1 MAENRCSCSQGTASS
16 FGRDSVV
23 IDTMRVL
30 DSCRDRDCYED
41 VRVYLTPIGR
51 ELINRTSTVRTADA
65 KIIGTAISVD
75 EVPFNCGFYQIN
87 IRFYIRL
94 KNEACIGAGT
104 TRDFY
109 SLAIVQKSVVLY
121 GGEGNT
127 TVFRSS
133 KSGGFCCTECVG
145 EGSSTA
151 PTAVV
156 ETAAPVIL
164 ASRVVCCD
172 SGTASC
178 TCGCSCNCTSSC
190 ECHSGCACDV
200 AESIPA
206 VILEQ
211 FGECLALSGEDGGN
225 RLLVSIGIFSVVRL
239 ERPAQYLISAT
250 EHSVPD
256 KECHPATN
264 EENPCCL
271 FRTMAF
277 PIGAFGQSCTAS
289 ESKRSR

>member
-16 FGRDSVV
+16 CGRDSVV

-51 ELINRTSTVRTADA
+51 ELINRTSTVRAVDA

-75 EVPFNCGFYQIN
+75 EVPFNNGFYQIH

-94 KNEACIGAGT
+94 KNEACVCAGT

-109 SLAIVQKSVVLY
+109 SLAVVEKSVVLY
-121 GGEGNT
+121 GGEGST

-133 KSGGFCCTECVG
+133 RTGGFCCTDCVG
-145 EGSSTA
+145 EGSANSPVA
-151 PTAVV
+151 AV
-156 ETAAPVIL
+156 ETATPVIL
-164 ASRVVCCD
+164 NSRVVCCEATGG
-172 SGTASC
+172 SS
-178 TCGCSCNCTSSC
+178 CGCGCAC
-190 ECHSGCACDV
+190 ECHSHCACEV
-200 AESIPA
+200 SESIPA
-206 VILEQ
+206 AIREQ
-211 FGECLALSGEDGGN
+211 FDECLALSGEDGGN
-225 RLLVSIGIFSVVRL
+225 RLFISFGIFSVVRL
-239 ERPAQYLISAT
+239 ERPAQYLISAA

-256 KECHPATN
+256 KECHPVTG

-277 PIGAFGQSCTAS
+277 PIGAFGQSCGAN
-289 ESKRSR
+289 ENKRSR

>member
-16 FGRDSVV
+16 SGRDSVV

-41 VRVYLTPIGR
+41 VRVYLTPTGR
-51 ELINRTSTVRTADA
+51 ELINHTSTVRAVDA

-75 EVPFNCGFYQIN
+75 EVPFNCGFYQIR

-94 KNEACIGAGT
+94 KNEACVCAGT

-109 SLAIVQKSVVLY
+109 SLAVVEKSVVLY
-121 GGEGNT
+121 GGEGST

-133 KSGGFCCTECVG
+133 HTGGFCCTGCVG
-145 EGSSTA
+145 EGSANA
-151 PTAVV
+151 PIASV
-156 ETAAPVIL
+156 ETATPVIL
-164 ASRVVCCD
+164 AGRVVCCEAN
-172 SGTASC
+172 GGASC
-178 TCGCSCNCTSSC
+178 GCGCGCSCECHNACSC
-190 ECHSGCACDV
+190 EVSG
-200 AESIPA
+200 SIPA
-206 VILEQ
+206 AITEQ

-225 RLLVSIGIFSVVRL
+225 RFFVSIGIFSVVRL
-239 ERPAQYLISAT
+239 ERPAQYLISAA
-250 EHSVPD
+250 EYSVPD
-256 KECHPATN
+256 KECHPAVS

-277 PIGAFGQSCTAS
+277 PIGAFGQSCSAN
-289 ESKRSR
+289 ENKRCR

>member
-16 FGRDSVV
+16 CGKESVV
-23 IDTMRVL
+23 IDTMHVL

-51 ELINRTSTVRTADA
+51 ELINRTATVRTVDA

-75 EVPFNCGFYQIN
+75 EVPFNCGFFQIS

-94 KNEACIGAGT
+94 KNEACVCAGT

-121 GGEGNT
+121 GGEGST

-133 KSGGFCCTECVG
+133 QAGGFCCIDCTL
-145 EGSSTA
+145 EGSVST

-156 ETAAPVIL
+156 EAAAPVIL

-172 SGTASC
+172 ASANGSSG
-178 TCGCSCNCTSSC
+178 CGCSCD
-190 ECHSGCACDV
+190 CHNSCACDV

-206 VILEQ
+206 AIADQ

-225 RLLVSIGIFSVVRL
+225 RLYVSIGIFSVVRL

-256 KECHPATN
+256 KECHPAVT

-277 PIGAFGQSCTAS
+277 PTAAFGQSCNVS
-289 ESKRSR
+289 EGGKRSR